1 MYADYLLRL
10 HGEESERTGELLE
23 AYFKKAVGGVHIL
36 PFFPSSG
43 DRGFAPMDYH
53 RVEPAFGDWAD
64 VERLAENYYLMFDY
78 MINHISAQSEYYKD
92 FCRKKTLRNTGICF
106 CATRISGRTGSRP
119 KSRWTPSTSGSRG
132 TLRGGALCGR
142 IYGKGM
148 VHV

>member
-1 MYADYLLRL
+1 MKKLENKCMLITYSDSMGKNLNEL
-10 HGEESERTGELLE
+10 GELLE

-92 FCRKKTLRNTGICF
+92 FLQKKD
-106 CATRISGRTGSRP
+106 
-119 KSRWTPSTSGSRG
+119 PS
-132 TLRGGALCGR
+132 
-142 IYGKGM
+142 
-148 VHV
+148 